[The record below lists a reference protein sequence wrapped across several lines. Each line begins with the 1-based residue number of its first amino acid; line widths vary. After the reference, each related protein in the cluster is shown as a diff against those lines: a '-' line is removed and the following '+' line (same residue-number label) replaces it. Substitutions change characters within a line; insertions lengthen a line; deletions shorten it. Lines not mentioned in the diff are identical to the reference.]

1 VDASKPES
9 VVNLTGSRGGVLAAA
24 AAFFAAGA
32 ALLARHCGGAG
43 DARVGAMLGA
53 AIACGYVYQGPPFR
67 WAARRATPR
76 CAAPPALR
84 CRPPLCGPRA

>member
-24 AAFFAAGA
+24 AAFFAAGV
-32 ALLARHCGGAG
+32 ALLVRFCSAAG
-43 DARVGAMLGA
+43 DQRVAAMLGA

-67 WAARRATPR
+67 WGRGAGWRGEGPARLLPGA
-76 CAAPPALR
+76 
-84 CRPPLCGPRA
+84 G